1 MNKRTAKKS
10 PSFAPALRCRD
21 LCVAVGQEA
30 IVNSVSLTIRPGE
43 THVLMGPNGSGK
55 STLVGAL
62 MGLPHYRVTHG
73 SILLG
78 KKSLTKAVIEKRAAA
93 GLFLGFQNPPVLP
106 GVSVLSLLRHAQSVR
121 GGRAPKRDLKEF
133 ANTLKTTASRLGID
147 QSFFTRSLNE
157 GFSGGEK
164 KKSEIL
170 QLLMLQPSFAFLD
183 EIDSGLDIDALK
195 VCLAA
200 LREYQAQYNTGYL
213 FVTHNPSLLRYV
225 EPSYVHIMIR
235 GRIVRT
241 GAKDLMDL
249 VADKG
254 FAPFL
259 KYKGR

>member
-1 MNKRTAKKS
+1 M
-10 PSFAPALRCRD
+10 RC
-21 LCVAVGQEA
+21 
-30 IVNSVSLTIRPGE
+30 VSLVVRRGE

-55 STLVGAL
+55 STLAGAL
-62 MGLPHYRVTHG
+62 MGLPQYRITSG

-78 KKSLTKAVIEKRAAA
+78 NQSLTKLPAEKRASE
-93 GLFLGFQNPPVLP
+93 GLFLAFQNPPVLP
-106 GVSVLSLLRHAQSVR
+106 GVSVLSLLNHAQSV
-121 GGRAPKRDLKEF
+121 GGNRLPKSDLKSY
-133 ANTLKTTASRLGID
+133 AATLKTAASRLGIE
-147 QSFFTRSLNE
+147 QSFLTRSLNE

-170 QLLMLQPSFAFLD
+170 QLLMLKPSFAFLD

-195 VCLAA
+195 VCLHA
-200 LREYQAQYNTGYL
+200 LREHQIEYNAGFV

-225 EPSYVHIMIR
+225 DPSYVHIMIR

-241 GAKDLMDL
+241 GSKDLMDL

-259 KYKGR
+259 KP